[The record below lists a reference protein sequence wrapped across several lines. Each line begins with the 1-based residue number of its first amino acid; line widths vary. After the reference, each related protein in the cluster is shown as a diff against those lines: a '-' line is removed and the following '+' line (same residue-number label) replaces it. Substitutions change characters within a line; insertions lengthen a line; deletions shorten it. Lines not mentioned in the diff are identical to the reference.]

1 MSIPTIVQADAL
13 LSVYE
18 SVTVEPEPKPATVS
32 AGIASTTNGYGDNYV
47 TEMYIRAALE
57 SELDRVAKARSG
69 ERNDVLNRA
78 AYSLGQLVADGLLME
93 GEVIS
98 ALETTALAIGL
109 DGGEIGATLLS
120 GLRAGAKQ
128 PRGLMLRPV
137 VYTNGNG
144 HHGLDFDATGDD
156 LPGWASTVAGD
167 YETVVLIQQG
177 RDDEGNAQTVNT
189 IHKDKFLHSDALGW
203 LAYDGHSW
211 QSENAE
217 SLLDRAITETLMAR
231 VLAFREKGMDIPGKI
246 LPNANNVRNAKF
258 QLSSIVTAT
267 VDSFDQS
274 LDLLN
279 CRNGVVDLRT
289 GDLTPHD
296 PTQRFSYCIPVDYTP
311 WPDWSAWTAFLLS
324 AVGSQE
330 MVDYLQM
337 AVGYSLTGHTREEI
351 VFFIWGPPRSGK
363 GTFTETILEML
374 GAPLAKEVDFQT
386 FAQRRDGDAQNFD
399 LAPLRPTRFVAA
411 SESSKRQS
419 LDEAKMKA
427 LTGGNMV
434 NCAFKY
440 GTHFNYKPKFKIW
453 LSSNHPVNADVDDDA
468 IWTRL
473 RVIGFPQSHVGKEDK
488 GLKGRMRSQAN
499 LGAVLAWAVY
509 GAVKWYMAGNGG
521 LQTPGQVAT
530 ATAEARRE
538 LDYVGVFIDECCEL
552 DPDAYVPYSDLYT
565 AYATWCEENG
575 VQPKHKRAF
584 SLALGSKGFQ
594 EERKYVPGGNRKRCR
609 IGIELVGQKD
619 R

>member
-1 MSIPTIVQADAL
+1 MSIPTTVQADAL

-32 AGIASTTNGYGDNYV
+32 AGIAATNGHGDSYV
-47 TEMYIRAALE
+47 TETYIRAALE
-57 SELDRVAKARSG
+57 SELDRLAKARSG

-93 GEVIS
+93 SDVI
-98 ALETTALAIGL
+98 AKLETTALAIGL

-128 PRGLMLRPV
+128 PRGLMLRPT

-144 HHGLDFDATGDD
+144 AHGLDFDATGDD
-156 LPGWASTVAGD
+156 LPGWASTVAGE
-167 YETVVLIQQG
+167 YETTVLIQQG

-203 LAYDGHSW
+203 LAYDGRSW

-231 VLAFREKGMDIPGKI
+231 VLAFRENGMDIPGKI

-258 QLSSIVTAT
+258 QLSSIVTAA
-267 VDSFDQS
+267 VDSFDTG

-279 CRNGVVDLRT
+279 CQNGVVDLRT

-311 WPDWSAWTAFLLS
+311 WPDWSAWTTFLLG

-351 VFFIWGPPRSGK
+351 LHYIWGPPRSGK
-363 GTFTETILEML
+363 GTFTETLLGML

-399 LAPLRPTRFVAA
+399 LAPLKPTRFVAA
-411 SESSKRQS
+411 SESGKYQS
-419 LDEAKMKA
+419 LNEAKVKA
-427 LTGGNMV
+427 ITGGNMV
-434 NCAFKY
+434 HCAFKY
-440 GTHFNYKPKFKIW
+440 GAFFSYRPQFKIW

-468 IWTRL
+468 IWSRL
-473 RVIGFPQSHVGKEDK
+473 RVIEFPNSHVGQEDK
-488 GLKGRMRSQAN
+488 GLKERMRSQGN
-499 LGAVLAWAVY
+499 LEAVLAWAVY
-509 GAVKWYMAGNGG
+509 GAVKWYMAGDSG
-521 LQTPGQVAT
+521 LQTPTQVAT
-530 ATAEARRE
+530 ATEDARRE

-552 DPDAYVPYSDLYT
+552 DPDAFVPYSDLYT
-565 AYATWCEENG
+565 AYTEWAEENG
-575 VQPKHKRAF
+575 VQPKQKRAF
-584 SLALGSKGFQ
+584 SLALNAKGIG
-594 EERKYVPGGNRKRCR
+594 EERKYIGLSQKRCR
-609 IGIELVGQKD
+609 VGISVRE
-619 R
+619 